1 MFTWYVARRL
11 FQHTDDVKRVSKPA
25 IRIATLGVAIGVATM
40 LISTSIVLA
49 FQDEIRNKVI
59 GFGSHIQILNYD
71 SQSSEQYEPI
81 VFNEETFFLLDS
93 IPGAKYIAPFCL
105 KPGML
110 KTDDAFRGIVFKGVG
125 SRYDYSFF
133 RNHLVDGEITP
144 FQDTVSTNKL
154 IISQSLSK
162 QLNLSLGSSVYAYF
176 FEDNIKARRFTVS
189 AIYCTNLTDFDNK
202 LVFTD
207 VSTVQKILGY
217 DPYQFSGAEIK
228 LTDFSR
234 LNEANTYII
243 NNINRTQD
251 SYGEYYTSM
260 TILEMYPQIFAWLQL
275 LNLDVWVIL
284 ILMVCVAGFTMISG
298 LLIIILE
305 RTTFIGVM
313 KALGANNSS
322 MRHIFLYFSSFIVLR
337 GLIIGNLLAAVL
349 IFIQKQWQVVHLD
362 SAVYYVD
369 AVPVCVNWW
378 YFFIIN
384 IATLL
389 ICILALIVP
398 SYLISNIHPAKSI
411 RFE

>member
-81 VFNEETFFLLDS
+81 VFNEETFSLLDS
-93 IPGAKYIAPFCL
+93 VPGAKYIAPFCM

-133 RNHLVDGEITP
+133 RNHLVAGEVSP

-162 QLNLSLGSSVYAYF
+162 QMNLSVGSSVYAYF
-176 FEDNIKARRFTVS
+176 FEDNIKARRFTIS

-207 VSTVQKILGY
+207 VSTVQKILGF
-217 DPYQFSGAEIK
+217 DSYQYSGAEIK
-228 LTDFSR
+228 LSDFSR
-234 LNEANTYII
+234 LDEANSFII
-243 NNINRTQD
+243 NNVNRTQD
-251 SYGEYYTSM
+251 SYGAYYTSM
-260 TILEMYPQIFAWLQL
+260 TIFEMYPQIFAWLQL

-305 RTTFIGVM
+305 RTNFIGVM
-313 KALGANNSS
+313 KALGANNSR

-337 GLIIGNLLAAVL
+337 GLFIGNILAGVL

-362 SAVYYVD
+362 STVYYVD

-378 YFFIIN
+378 YFLIIN
-384 IATLL
+384 LSTLL
-389 ICILALIVP
+389 ICLLALIIP

>member
-71 SQSSEQYEPI
+71 SQSAEQYEPI
-81 VFNEETFFLLDS
+81 VFNEETFSLLDS
-93 IPGAKYIAPFCL
+93 VPGAKYIAPFCM

-110 KTDDAFRGIVFKGVG
+110 KTDDTFRGIVFKGVG

-133 RNHLVDGEITP
+133 RNHLVTGEIIP

-162 QLNLSLGSSVYAYF
+162 QMNLSVGSSVYAYF
-176 FEDNIKARRFTVS
+176 FEDNIKARRFTIS

-207 VSTVQKILGY
+207 VSTVQKILGF
-217 DPYQFSGAEIK
+217 DSYQYSGAEIK
-228 LTDFSR
+228 LSDFSR

-243 NNINRTQD
+243 NNVNRTQD
-251 SYGEYYTSM
+251 SYGAYYTSM
-260 TILEMYPQIFAWLQL
+260 TIFEMYPQIFAWLQL

-305 RTTFIGVM
+305 RTNFIGVM
-313 KALGANNSS
+313 KALGANNSR

-337 GLIIGNLLAAVL
+337 GLLIGNILAAVL

-378 YFFIIN
+378 YFLIIN
-384 IATLL
+384 LSTLL
-389 ICILALIVP
+389 ICVLALIIP

>member
-71 SQSSEQYEPI
+71 SQSAEQYEPI
-81 VFNEETFFLLDS
+81 VFNEEIFSLLDS
-93 IPGAKYIAPFCL
+93 VPGAKYIAPFCM

-133 RNHLVDGEITP
+133 HNHLVTGEIIP

-162 QLNLSLGSSVYAYF
+162 QMNLSVGSSVYAYF
-176 FEDNIKARRFTVS
+176 FEDNIKARRFTIS

-207 VSTVQKILGY
+207 VSTVQKILGF
-217 DPYQFSGAEIK
+217 DSYQYSGAEIK
-228 LTDFSR
+228 LSDFSR

-243 NNINRTQD
+243 NNVNRTQD
-251 SYGEYYTSM
+251 SYGAYYTSM
-260 TILEMYPQIFAWLQL
+260 TIFEMYPQIFAWLQL

-305 RTTFIGVM
+305 RTNFIGVM
-313 KALGANNSS
+313 KALGANNSR

-337 GLIIGNLLAAVL
+337 GLLIGNILAAVL

-362 SAVYYVD
+362 STVYYVD

-378 YFFIIN
+378 YFLIIN
-384 IATLL
+384 LSTLL
-389 ICILALIVP
+389 ICLLALIIP

>member
-81 VFNEETFFLLDS
+81 VFNEETFSLLDS
-93 IPGAKYIAPFCL
+93 VPGAKYIAPFCM

-133 RNHLVDGEITP
+133 RNHLVAGEIIP

-162 QLNLSLGSSVYAYF
+162 QMNLSVGSSVYAYF
-176 FEDNIKARRFTVS
+176 FEDNIKARRFTIS

-207 VSTVQKILGY
+207 VSTVQKILGF
-217 DPYQFSGAEIK
+217 DSYQYSGAEIK
-228 LTDFSR
+228 LSDFSR

-243 NNINRTQD
+243 NNVNRTQD
-251 SYGEYYTSM
+251 SYGAYYTSM
-260 TILEMYPQIFAWLQL
+260 TIFEMYPQIFAWLQL

-305 RTTFIGVM
+305 RTNFIGVM
-313 KALGANNSS
+313 KALGANNSR

-337 GLIIGNLLAAVL
+337 GLLIGNILAAVL

-362 SAVYYVD
+362 STVYYVD

-378 YFFIIN
+378 YFLIIN
-384 IATLL
+384 LSTLL
-389 ICILALIVP
+389 ICVLALIIP

>member
-1 MFTWYVARRL
+1 M
-11 FQHTDDVKRVSKPA
+11 
-25 IRIATLGVAIGVATM
+25 
-40 LISTSIVLA
+40 
-49 FQDEIRNKVI
+49 
-59 GFGSHIQILNYD
+59 
-71 SQSSEQYEPI
+71 
-81 VFNEETFFLLDS
+81 LDS

>member
-49 FQDEIRNKVI
+49 FQSEIRNKVI
-59 GFGSHIQILNYD
+59 GFGSHIQVINYD
-71 SQSSEQYEPI
+71 SHNADEYKPI
-81 VFNEETFFLLDS
+81 VFNEETLSLLDS
-93 IPGAKYIAPFCL
+93 VPAAETIAPFCI

-110 KTDDAFRGIVFKGVG
+110 KTDDAFRGVVLKGLG

-133 RNHLVDGEITP
+133 RNHLVDGEIAP
-144 FQDTVSTNKL
+144 FQDTTVTNKL
-154 IISQSLSK
+154 IISDALSK
-162 QLNLSLGSSVYAYF
+162 QMNLQVGSAVYAYF
-176 FEDNIKARRFTVS
+176 FEDKVKARKFTVS

-207 VSTVQKILGY
+207 VAGVQKILGF
-217 DPYQFSGAEIK
+217 DTYQFSGAEIK
-228 LTDFSR
+228 LYDFNR
-234 LNEANTYII
+234 LDEASTYII

-251 SYGEYYTSM
+251 PYGQYYTSM
-260 TILEMYPQIFAWLQL
+260 TIFEMYPQIFAWLQL
-275 LNLDVWVIL
+275 LDLDVWVIL

-305 RTTFIGVM
+305 RTNFIGIM

-322 MRHIFLYFSSFIVLR
+322 MRHIFLYFSSFIILR
-337 GLIIGNLLAAVL
+337 GLLIGNALAAIL
-349 IFIQKQWQVVHLD
+349 IFIQKQWGVVHLD
-362 SAVYYVD
+362 ATVYYVD

-378 YFFIIN
+378 YFLIIN
-384 IATLL
+384 VATLL
-389 ICILALIVP
+389 ISVLALIVP

>member
-49 FQDEIRNKVI
+49 FQNEIRNKVI
-59 GFGSHIQILNYD
+59 GFGSHIQVINYESHNAD
-71 SQSSEQYEPI
+71 LYKPI
-81 VFNEETFFLLDS
+81 VFNDETLSRLDS
-93 IPGAKYIAPFCL
+93 VPAAETISPFCI

-110 KTDDAFRGIVFKGVG
+110 KTNNAFRGVVFKGLG
-125 SRYDYSFF
+125 SHYDYSFF
-133 RNHLVDGEITP
+133 RDHLLDGEIIP
-144 FQDTVSTNKL
+144 FQDTVVSNKL
-154 IISQSLSK
+154 IISNSLSK
-162 QLNLSLGSSVYAYF
+162 QMNLKVGSAVYAYF
-176 FEDNIKARRFTVS
+176 FDDKVKARKFTVS

-207 VSTVQKILGY
+207 VAGVQKILGF
-217 DPYQFSGAEIK
+217 DSYQFSGAEIK
-228 LTDFSR
+228 LSDFNR
-234 LNEANTYII
+234 LDEASTYII

-251 SYGEYYTSM
+251 AYGEYYTSM
-260 TILEMYPQIFAWLQL
+260 TIFEMYPQIFAWLQL
-275 LNLDVWVIL
+275 LDLDVWVIL

-305 RTTFIGVM
+305 RTNFIGIM
-313 KALGANNSS
+313 KALGANNSR
-322 MRHIFLYFSSFIVLR
+322 MRHIFLYFSSFIILR
-337 GLIIGNLLAAVL
+337 GLLIGNALAAVL
-349 IFIQKQWQVVHLD
+349 IYIQKQWGVIHLD
-362 SAVYYVD
+362 PTVYYVD
-369 AVPVCVNWW
+369 AVPVCVNWL

-384 IATLL
+384 LVTLL
-389 ICILALIVP
+389 ISIMALIIP

>member
-71 SQSSEQYEPI
+71 SQSAEQYEPI
-81 VFNEETFFLLDS
+81 VFNEETFSLLDS
-93 IPGAKYIAPFCL
+93 VPGAKYIAPFCM

-133 RNHLVDGEITP
+133 RNHLVTGEIIP

-162 QLNLSLGSSVYAYF
+162 QMNLSVGSSVYAYF
-176 FEDNIKARRFTVS
+176 FEDNIKARRFTIS

-207 VSTVQKILGY
+207 VSTVQKILGF
-217 DPYQFSGAEIK
+217 DSYQYSGAEIK
-228 LTDFSR
+228 LSDFSR

-243 NNINRTQD
+243 NNVNRTQD
-251 SYGEYYTSM
+251 SYGAYYTSM
-260 TILEMYPQIFAWLQL
+260 TIFEMYPQIFAWLQL

-305 RTTFIGVM
+305 RTNFIGVM
-313 KALGANNSS
+313 KALGANNSR

-337 GLIIGNLLAAVL
+337 GLLIGNILAAVL
-349 IFIQKQWQVVHLD
+349 IFIQKQWQLVHLD
-362 SAVYYVD
+362 STVYYVD

-378 YFFIIN
+378 YFLIIN
-384 IATLL
+384 LSTLL
-389 ICILALIVP
+389 ICVLALIIP

>member
-49 FQDEIRNKVI
+49 FQNEIRNKVI
-59 GFGSHIQILNYD
+59 GFGSHIQVINYESHNAD
-71 SQSSEQYEPI
+71 QYKPI
-81 VFNEETFFLLDS
+81 VFNDETLSRLDS
-93 IPGAKYIAPFCL
+93 VPAAETISPFCI

-110 KTDDAFRGIVFKGVG
+110 KTNNAFCGVVFKGLG
-125 SRYDYSFF
+125 SHYDYSFF
-133 RNHLVDGEITP
+133 RDHLLDGEIIP
-144 FQDTVSTNKL
+144 FQDTVVSNKL
-154 IISQSLSK
+154 IISNSLSK
-162 QLNLSLGSSVYAYF
+162 QMNLKVGSTVYAYF
-176 FEDNIKARRFTVS
+176 FDDKVKARKFTVS

-207 VSTVQKILGY
+207 VAGVQKILGF
-217 DPYQFSGAEIK
+217 DSYQFSGAEIK
-228 LTDFSR
+228 LSDFNR
-234 LNEANTYII
+234 LDEASTYII

-251 SYGEYYTSM
+251 AYGEYYTSM
-260 TILEMYPQIFAWLQL
+260 TIFEMYPQIFAWLQL
-275 LNLDVWVIL
+275 LDLDVWVIL

-305 RTTFIGVM
+305 RTNFIGIM
-313 KALGANNSS
+313 KALGANNSR
-322 MRHIFLYFSSFIVLR
+322 MRHIFLYFSSFIILR
-337 GLIIGNLLAAVL
+337 GLLIGNALAAVL
-349 IFIQKQWQVVHLD
+349 IFIQKQWGVIHLD
-362 SAVYYVD
+362 PTVYYVD
-369 AVPVCVNWW
+369 AVPVCVNWL

-384 IATLL
+384 LVTLL
-389 ICILALIVP
+389 ISIMALIIP

>member
-71 SQSSEQYEPI
+71 SQSAEQYEPI
-81 VFNEETFFLLDS
+81 VFNEETFSLLDS
-93 IPGAKYIAPFCL
+93 VPGAKYIAPFCM

-133 RNHLVDGEITP
+133 RNHLVTGEIIP

-162 QLNLSLGSSVYAYF
+162 QMNLSVGSSVYAYF
-176 FEDNIKARRFTVS
+176 FEDNIKARRFTIS

-207 VSTVQKILGY
+207 VSTVQKILGF
-217 DPYQFSGAEIK
+217 DSYQYSGAEIK
-228 LTDFSR
+228 LSDFSR

-243 NNINRTQD
+243 NNVNRTQD
-251 SYGEYYTSM
+251 SYGSYYTSM
-260 TILEMYPQIFAWLQL
+260 TIFEMYPQIFAWLQL

-305 RTTFIGVM
+305 RTNFIGVM
-313 KALGANNSS
+313 KALGANNSR

-337 GLIIGNLLAAVL
+337 GLLIGNILAAVL

-362 SAVYYVD
+362 STVYYVD

-378 YFFIIN
+378 YFLIIN
-384 IATLL
+384 LSTLL
-389 ICILALIVP
+389 ICLLALIIP

>member
-71 SQSSEQYEPI
+71 SQSAEQYEPI
-81 VFNEETFFLLDS
+81 VFNEETFSLLDS
-93 IPGAKYIAPFCL
+93 VPGAKYIAPFCM

-133 RNHLVDGEITP
+133 RNHLVTGEIIP

-162 QLNLSLGSSVYAYF
+162 QMNLSVGSSVYAYF
-176 FEDNIKARRFTVS
+176 FEDNIKARRFTIS

-207 VSTVQKILGY
+207 VSTVQKILGF
-217 DPYQFSGAEIK
+217 DSYQYSGAEIK
-228 LTDFSR
+228 LSDFSR

-243 NNINRTQD
+243 NNVNRTQD
-251 SYGEYYTSM
+251 SYGAYYTSM
-260 TILEMYPQIFAWLQL
+260 TIFEMYPQIFVWLQL

-305 RTTFIGVM
+305 RTNFIGVM
-313 KALGANNSS
+313 KALGANNSR

-337 GLIIGNLLAAVL
+337 GLLIGNILAAVL

-362 SAVYYVD
+362 STVYYVD

-378 YFFIIN
+378 YFLIIN
-384 IATLL
+384 LSTLL
-389 ICILALIVP
+389 ICLLALIIP

>member
-49 FQDEIRNKVI
+49 FQSEIRNKVI
-59 GFGSHIQILNYD
+59 GFGSHIQVINYD
-71 SQSSEQYEPI
+71 SHNADEYKPI
-81 VFNEETFFLLDS
+81 VFNEETLSLLDS
-93 IPGAKYIAPFCL
+93 VPAAETIAPFCI

-110 KTDDAFRGIVFKGVG
+110 KTDDAFRGVVLKGLG

-133 RNHLVDGEITP
+133 RNHLVDGEIVP
-144 FQDTVSTNKL
+144 FQDTTVTNKL
-154 IISQSLSK
+154 IISDALSK
-162 QLNLSLGSSVYAYF
+162 QMNLQVGSAVYAYF
-176 FEDNIKARRFTVS
+176 FEDKVKARKFTVS

-207 VSTVQKILGY
+207 VAGVQKILGF
-217 DPYQFSGAEIK
+217 DTYQFSGAEIK
-228 LTDFSR
+228 LYDFNR
-234 LNEANTYII
+234 LDEASTYII

-251 SYGEYYTSM
+251 PYGQYYTSM
-260 TILEMYPQIFAWLQL
+260 TIFEMYPQIFAWLQL
-275 LNLDVWVIL
+275 LDLDVWVIL

-305 RTTFIGVM
+305 RTNFIGIM

-322 MRHIFLYFSSFIVLR
+322 MRHIFLYFSSFIILR
-337 GLIIGNLLAAVL
+337 GLLIGNALAAIL
-349 IFIQKQWQVVHLD
+349 IFIQKQWGVVHLD
-362 SAVYYVD
+362 ATVYYVD

-378 YFFIIN
+378 YFLIIN
-384 IATLL
+384 VATLL
-389 ICILALIVP
+389 ISVLALIVP

>member
-228 LTDFSR
+228 LTDFGR